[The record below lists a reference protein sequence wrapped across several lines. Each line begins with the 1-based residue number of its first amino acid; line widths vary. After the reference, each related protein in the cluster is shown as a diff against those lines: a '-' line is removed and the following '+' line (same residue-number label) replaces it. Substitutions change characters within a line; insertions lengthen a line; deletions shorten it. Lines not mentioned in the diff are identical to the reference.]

1 MVKNLSSST
10 PFYPSSFSQQL
21 KTASIASSLNAIAAA
36 AANSQIHKLKGK
48 KKSIISGSSRNKML
62 SDHLESV
69 EKKKYCDE
77 DSEMSLTEKGLL
89 LFESGAQFI

>member
-21 KTASIASSLNAIAAA
+21 KTASIVSSLNAIAAA
-36 AANSQIHKLKGK
+36 AANSEIHKLKGK
-48 KKSIISGSSRNKML
+48 RKSIISGSSRSKML
-62 SDHLESV
+62 GDHLESL

-77 DSEMSLTEKGLL
+77 DSEMPLTKKGL
-89 LFESGAQFI
+89 

>member
-21 KTASIASSLNAIAAA
+21 KTATIASSLNVIAAA

-48 KKSIISGSSRNKML
+48 RKSIISGSLRNKML
-62 SDHLESV
+62 SDHSELV
-69 EKKKYCDE
+69 EKKIYCDG
-77 DSEMSLTEKGLL
+77 DSETPLTEKGLL
-89 LFESGAQFI
+89 LFEFCVQFS